1 MLPSVRHLA
10 HKGAA
15 QALPAGPANITPRH
29 AALQCLHSAG
39 AHALHV
45 GWRQRRQA
53 QGPDWAACAPKG
65 RGDLRN
71 VREQVRLDTC
81 LGMRIDACSHGLC
94 RHVFRHVFRHAF
106 GHVFRRVFRPV
117 LGHVFEHVFRHL
129 FTPVFT
135 GTASSRTRSG
145 RSCCQR
151 SRSHISYGILVM
163 AARAANGRGVGHNYT
178 GHNYIGHDYIGRSCC
193 QRSRRSMP

>member
-1 MLPSVRHLA
+1 MLPSVHHLA
-10 HKGAA
+10 LKGAA

-117 LGHVFEHVFRHL
+117 LRHVFEHVFRDL

-151 SRSHISYGILVM
+151 SR
-163 AARAANGRGVGHNYT
+163 
-178 GHNYIGHDYIGRSCC
+178 RSTE
-193 QRSRRSMP
+193 RSRTSVCSDMCLDMCPGMRLDTCLHSCLRLWSDMP